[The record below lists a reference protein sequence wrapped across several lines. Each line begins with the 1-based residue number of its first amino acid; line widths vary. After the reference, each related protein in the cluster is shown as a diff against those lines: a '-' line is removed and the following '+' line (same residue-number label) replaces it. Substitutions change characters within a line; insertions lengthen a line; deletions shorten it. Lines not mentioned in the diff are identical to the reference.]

1 MAHGADWK
9 KGTGAWMGGGLE
21 FGISEQ
27 SSMGPGRPGRRLG
40 PPMAAGHAD
49 VLREFIME
57 RVNGMFE
64 PNANCVCFLKRGAL
78 MMSSTGHGQSGGQ
91 A

>member
-1 MAHGADWK
+1 MDGR
-9 KGTGAWMGGGLE
+9 GE

-27 SSMGPGRPGRRLG
+27 GLMGPGRPGQRLG
-40 PPMAAGHAD
+40 PPMAPGHAD
-49 VLREFIME
+49 VLRDSIMV

>member
-1 MAHGADWK
+1 
-9 KGTGAWMGGGLE
+9 MGKRNGGLDGSGE

-27 SSMGPGRPGRRLG
+27 GWMGAGRPGLSVG
-40 PPMAAGHAD
+40 PPLAPGHAD
-49 VLREFIME
+49 VLREFIMV
-57 RVNGMFE
+57 RVNGMFK

-78 MMSSTGHGQSGGQ
+78 MMSSTGHGQSGGH